1 MATKNEKID
10 LDIEVKQNIVISQ
23 TSYTIEETK
32 ELLENNNGDYIKI
45 ILDYLKKDRPSIDT
59 KQSKQISLNQNIFK
73 HIRNKMN
80 ENMDE
85 VISRM
90 SGTIDM

>member
-1 MATKNEKID
+1 MANKTTDVE
-10 LDIEVKQNIVISQ
+10 LDIEVKKNIIVSQ
-23 TSYTIEETK
+23 TSYTIEEAK

-45 ILDYLKKDRPSIDT
+45 VLEYLKKDKAIIEPEPK
-59 KQSKQISLNQNIFK
+59 KQTSLNQSIYK
-73 HIRNKMN
+73 HIRSKMN

-90 SGTIDM
+90 TGNL

>member
-1 MATKNEKID
+1 MASKSENID
-10 LDIEVKQNIVISQ
+10 LDIEVKQNIIISQ

-45 ILDYLKKDRPSIDT
+45 ILDYLKKDRPSFDT
-59 KQSKQISLNQNIFK
+59 KQSKQISLNQSIFK

>member
-1 MATKNEKID
+1 MASKTTVLD
-10 LDIEVKQNIVISQ
+10 LDVEVKRNIITSQ
-23 TSYTIEETK
+23 TSYTIEEAN
-32 ELLENNNGDYIKI
+32 ELLESNNGDYIKI
-45 ILDYLKKDRPSIDT
+45 VLDYLKKDRPIVET
-59 KQSKQISLNQNIFK
+59 AHKHNPSLNQSIYK

-90 SGTIDM
+90 TGNL

>member
-1 MATKNEKID
+1 MANKNEKIE
-10 LDIEVKQNIVISQ
+10 LDIEVKQNIIISQ
-23 TSYTIEETK
+23 TSYTIEEAK
-32 ELLENNNGDYIKI
+32 ELLENNNGDYIKVV
-45 ILDYLKKDRPSIDT
+45 LDYLKKDKPNVETKPT
-59 KQSKQISLNQNIFK
+59 KQSSLNQTIFK

-90 SGTIDM
+90 NGTIDM